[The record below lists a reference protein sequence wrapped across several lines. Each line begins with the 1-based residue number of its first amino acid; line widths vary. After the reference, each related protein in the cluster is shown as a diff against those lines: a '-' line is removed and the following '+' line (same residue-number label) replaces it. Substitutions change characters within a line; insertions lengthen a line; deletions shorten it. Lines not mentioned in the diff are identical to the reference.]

1 MTKDDSMLSSGAGS
15 AARSR
20 RTGGTIDAN
29 RRSMGRRE
37 GDDRWL
43 EGRHQH
49 RARGARPACGGRA
62 RRSAGD
68 PLARQIRRAA
78 RSQLFRP
85 AGCGQPLRAGSRGS
99 RPQPRGQRL
108 RHGRARARAL
118 CHGAGHVEG
127 GHDLH
132 TPVLGLRSG
141 ACAHPHGDRR
151 RDRPGH
157 DRKHLPPQDRL
168 LGFRDRNAEADPDHR
183 GRRARGL
190 RRARALPWK
199 RPHRGSRRW
208 RRRRKTPR

>member
-1 MTKDDSMLSSGAGS
+1 MTKDDSILSSGAGS
-15 AARSR
+15 ATGVGARAGQST
-20 RTGGTIDAN
+20 RTDDPWADARAMIDGWKGGINIAHEALDRHVEA
-29 RRSMGRRE
+29 GH
-37 GDDRWL
+37 GGQLAIRWL
-43 EGRHQH
+43 GKSGE
-49 RARGARPACGGRA
+49 
-62 RRSAGD
+62 RRDLSYSDLQG
-68 PLARQIRRAA
+68 
-78 RSQLFRP
+78 
-85 AGCGQPLRAGSRGS
+85 GQPLRAGSRGS

-183 GRRARGL
+183 ATPRPRAASRSGP
-190 RRARALPWK
+190 RWT